1 MVRESFH
8 ALFLL
13 TLPAALLAQVPIDT
27 TRIDPESEL
36 ERTLENATQDAED
49 SAQLE
54 FLSDLLERPL
64 DVNAATFEELTQIP
78 GLTPMI
84 AYNIMV
90 RREAQRFTSL
100 SQLLEVEGMTEDLF
114 VRIRPFL
121 HVETAGR
128 EPLALPFASAR
139 IRTRVVQDLQQR
151 RGFIDGSFK
160 GSPLKVY
167 NRLTA
172 RSRTFGQKASLV
184 EVGLLTEKDA
194 GEQSL
199 SDFVTG
205 YVQADLRDYGTRL
218 ILGDFTVE
226 AAEGLVFWRSIGFS
240 KGAEVISTVKKG
252 GAGIRPYRSTDENWY
267 HRGVAVQMD
276 FPILSVSGFYSSK
289 PIHASVNANGEVTS
303 FYTSG
308 LFRTESELARRF
320 TAHGTLFG
328 GRISSTPLKGL
339 KLGASAYRAT
349 FDRQVVL
356 SGDFGFR
363 GRTSSLLGL
372 DAHFA
377 NSSVSLFS
385 EVARAPTNSIAAI
398 VGAQLEPVKDLELSI
413 AARSY
418 PRDFTSL
425 YGYGFGE
432 SGNTQN
438 ESGVYAAARIRA
450 SRWLTLSSYFDQF
463 IFPWKTP
470 SAHFPSRGNDWLL
483 SGDIRLSDR
492 LSLLLQYRHKN
503 KPVDEFSRDPLGRS
517 VEVVGERAQTNY
529 RATLEYRSSIA
540 FRVRTRLEVVNVRYQ
555 YSSKVERGFLAFHDI
570 RYYPIPNLL
579 VDARIMAFE
588 TDSYDSRVY
597 EFESDLRGTFA
608 NPALFGKGV
617 RWYLLTRYELGG
629 FIDLWL
635 KYAQTIKEG
644 VKEMSSGPSLIQGNL
659 DNRISLQVDI
669 VL

>member
-1 MVRESFH
+1 MSYASIR
-8 ALFLL
+8 ALLLL
-13 TLPAALLAQVPIDT
+13 TLPAVLLAQVPIDT
-27 TRIDPESEL
+27 IRINPESEL
-36 ERTLENATQDAED
+36 ERTLEDATQDAED
-49 SAQLE
+49 SQQLE

-64 DVNAATFEELTQIP
+64 DVNTATFEELTQIP

-84 AYNIMV
+84 ALNIITK
-90 RREAQRFTSL
+90 RADRRFTSL

-121 HVETAGR
+121 HVETAGPKPIAL
-128 EPLALPFASAR
+128 PLASVKF
-139 IRTRVVQDLQQR
+139 RTRAVRDLQKR

-172 RSRTFGQKASLV
+172 RSHTFGQKASFV
-184 EVGLLTEKDA
+184 EIGLLTEKDA

-199 SDFVTG
+199 SNFVAG
-205 YVQADLRDYGTRL
+205 YVQTHLRDYGTRL
-218 ILGDFTVE
+218 IVGDFTVQ
-226 AAEGLVFWRSIGFS
+226 AAEGLVFWQSIGFS
-240 KGAEVISTVKKG
+240 KGAEVISAVKKG
-252 GAGIRPYRSTDENWY
+252 GAGIRPYLSTDEHWY
-267 HRGVAVQMD
+267 FRGMAGQID
-276 FPILSVSGFYSSK
+276 LPILSVSGFYSSK
-289 PIHASVNANGEVTS
+289 PIHASVNADGAVTS

-308 LFRTESELARRF
+308 LFRTESEIAKRS
-320 TAHGTLFG
+320 TAHLTLLG
-328 GRISSTPLKGL
+328 GRISSTPLRGL

-363 GRTSSLLGL
+363 GRTSSLLGF
-372 DAHFA
+372 DAAFSY
-377 NSSVSLFS
+377 SSFSLFS
-385 EVARAPTNSIAAI
+385 EIARAPTNSIAAI
-398 VGAQLEPVKDLELSI
+398 GGVMLKPVKELELSI
-413 AARSY
+413 AGRSY

-425 YGYGFGE
+425 FGYGFGE
-432 SGNTQN
+432 SGKTQN
-438 ESGVYAAARIRA
+438 ESGVYAAARVRA
-450 SRWLTLSSYFDQF
+450 GRWLTLSSYFDQF
-463 IFPWKTP
+463 IFPWKTF
-470 SAHFPSRGNDWLL
+470 SVGFPSRGNDGFI
-483 SGDIRLSDR
+483 SGEIRLTER
-492 LSLLLQYRHKN
+492 LSLLLLYRHKN
-503 KPVDEFSRDPLGRS
+503 KPVHEFSRDPLGRS
-517 VEVVGERAQTNY
+517 VEFVGERGQTNY

-555 YSSKVERGFLAFHDI
+555 NSPTVGRGFLAFYDI

-579 VDARIMAFE
+579 VDARIVAFE

-608 NPALFGKGV
+608 NPALFGRGM
-617 RWYLLTRYELGG
+617 RWYLLTRYELVG
-629 FIDLWL
+629 FIDVWL

-644 VKEMSSGPSLIQGNL
+644 VKEMSSGPNLIQGNL